1 MRTPNELHPLSGALG
16 QIDTILADLAERDR
30 SSAVAVASM
39 VDSQQAF
46 LSDFAKACREEVRP
60 AMEAVLERL
69 SAGGGGGSID
79 EHPGGGTR
87 FSTPR
92 LTLWMSLQGHIVG
105 TARPDRHPYLQLDA
119 DLLKQEV
126 RVTEGDMWSGSGS
139 GHSGPT
145 GAWQISEITQE
156 RVAEELVAILRRSV
170 PHDAGQPIPER
181 REREDSQIASSPRS
195 SDLGPG
201 AP

>member
-1 MRTPNELHPLSGALG
+1 MRAPKEVHPLNDALG
-16 QIDTILADLAERDR
+16 QIDTILADRAERDR

-39 VDSQQAF
+39 VESQQAF
-46 LSDFAKACREEVRP
+46 LSDFATACREQVRP
-60 AMEAVLERL
+60 AMEAVLDRI
-69 SAGGGGGSID
+69 SADGGGGSIE

-87 FSTPR
+87 FYTPR
-92 LTLWMSLQGHIVG
+92 LTLWMSLQGDIVG

-126 RVTEGDMWSGSGS
+126 RVTEGDMWCGSGG

-145 GAWQISEITQE
+145 GAWQIAEITQE
-156 RVAEELVAILRRSV
+156 IVARELVAILRRSV
-170 PHDAGQPIPER
+170 PHATPPIAEGR
-181 REREDSQIASSPRS
+181 VREASTVASGSRP